1 MKAIRKTVLI
11 QMVLSLLILSG
22 CSGGEQGKRRARIV
36 ESKGLPSELLLVV
49 DKPVWESDVADSIK
63 ALVQGPVPGLPQ
75 VESYFRVTQ
84 ILSQYYRQIY
94 TTMHSQLFVHLE
106 QGLKQPMM
114 GVSYDVVARPQIQVT
129 VKAGSLDQLRSFL
142 STRGEHIRNV
152 IEDAQLDMRQTALK
166 KKYSLKVTQDLE
178 KVLGMNIRVP
188 EQIRATKKRK
198 DFLWAGTNLNEKD
211 QNLVVYTYPWD
222 GEDVLT
228 PWYYAQKRDS
238 VMRENIPGSESD
250 QWMQT
255 TREEGLPVL
264 TSVIRTMNGRKVQEV
279 HGLWEMRNG
288 ALGGPF
294 VSLSIIDTTARRV
307 ITAEGFVYSP
317 STNKRELVRELEASL
332 RTLSALQ

>member
-1 MKAIRKTVLI
+1 MKKTALI
-11 QMVLSLLILSG
+11 KFLLCLLILSS
-22 CSGGEQGKRRARIV
+22 CTGGQSGKRRARIV
-36 ESKGLPSELLLVV
+36 DSKGLPSELLLVV
-49 DKPVWESDVADSIK
+49 DKSIWESDVADSIN
-63 ALVQGPVPGLPQ
+63 ALVKGPVPGLPQ
-75 VESYFRVTQ
+75 AESYFRVTQ
-84 ILSQYYRQIY
+84 ILSQYYKQIY
-94 TTMHSQLFVHLE
+94 TTMHSQLFFHLE
-106 QGLKQPMM
+106 KGLKQPVM

-129 VKAGSLDQLRSFL
+129 VKAGSLDQLKSFL

-178 KVLGMNIRVP
+178 KVLGMSIRAP
-188 EQIRATKKRK
+188 EQFRATKKGK

-211 QNLVVYTYPWD
+211 QNLVVYTYPWEGD
-222 GEDVLT
+222 DVLT
-228 PWYYAQKRDS
+228 PWYFAQKRDS
-238 VMRENIPGSESD
+238 VMRENIPGSEPD

-255 TREEGLPVL
+255 TREEELPIL
-264 TSVIRTMNGRKVQEV
+264 TSVMRELNGRTVQEV

-294 VSLSIIDTTARRV
+294 VSLSTIDTTARRV